1 MSRASGSQ
9 NSGEGLPRRFLV
21 AFLLL
26 SLHWDGT
33 SYGYELYEAMRRLG
47 LSADLAAVYRGLR
60 TMQHRDLVTSTW
72 VPSDSGPDRRL
83 YSLTEMGR
91 IAASEAL
98 DELSMVRDG
107 LSAALEY
114 FGATDSS
121 RA

>member
-1 MSRASGSQ
+1 MSKEPGP
-9 NSGEGLPRRFLV
+9 GEELPRRFLP

-33 SYGYELYEAMRRLG
+33 SYGYELCEAVRSLG
-47 LSADLAAVYRGLR
+47 VSADLAAVYRGLR

-72 VPSDSGPDRRL
+72 VPSDTGPDRRL
-83 YSLTEMGR
+83 YSLTEAGR
-91 IAASEAL
+91 VAAAEAM
-98 DELSMVRDG
+98 DELSLVRDG

-114 FGATDSS
+114 FGAFDGA